1 MSRGPTEYGLPLL
14 LALLLHAVAAG
25 ALFANWNPKTQERA
39 VIKPQIIKSTLIVME
54 PKAKP
59 APPKPAPA
67 VTQPPAP
74 KPAPK
79 PEPPKPKPE
88 PPKPKPEP
96 PKPQPKPEPP
106 KPTPKPEPKPAPK
119 PEPPKPDLEA
129 ERRKAEERAR
139 QERLAAQAEA
149 QFLNALEREAAAQA
163 NQAEQADDGAEATLA
178 QSYQMGIYQAVVGN
192 WSRPP
197 SARNRMEAKLLVELV
212 PTGDVVSVTVITSS
226 GDAAFDRSAEAAVRK
241 ARRFEVP
248 KEPDVFERHFRRF
261 TLLFRPEDLL
271 R

>member
-1 MSRGPTEYGLPLL
+1 MGKGVKQYGFPLL
-14 LALLLHAVAAG
+14 LALLLHGAAAG
-25 ALFANWNPKTQERA
+25 ALYVNWNPQTQERA
-39 VIKPQIIKSTLIVME
+39 VIKPQMVKASLVMLE
-54 PKAKP
+54 PRAKP
-59 APPKPAPA
+59 APPKPAPVA
-67 VTQPPAP
+67 PPPPKPAP

-79 PEPPKPKPE
+79 PEPKPAPKPPA
-88 PPKPKPEP
+88 
-96 PKPQPKPEPP
+96 
-106 KPTPKPEPKPAPK
+106 PTPDPKPAPK
-119 PEPPKPDLEA
+119 PEPQVDREA
-129 ERRKAEERAR
+129 ERRQAEDRAR
-139 QERLAAQAEA
+139 QERLAALAQAS
-149 QFLNALEREAAAQA
+149 FLNALESDASQVEEAD
-163 NQAEQADDGAEATLA
+163 EGVEASLA
-178 QSYQMGIYQAVVGN
+178 QSYQLGIYQAVVGN

-212 PTGDVVSVTVITSS
+212 PTGDVVGVTVVTSS

>member
-1 MSRGPTEYGLPLL
+1 MGKGVRQYSLPLM
-14 LALLLHAVAAG
+14 LALLLHGAAAG
-25 ALFANWNPKTQERA
+25 ALYVNWNPQTQERT
-39 VIKPQIIKSTLIVME
+39 VIKPQIIKSSLVMLE
-54 PKAKP
+54 PAAKP
-59 APPKPAPA
+59 APAKPAPVA
-67 VTQPPAP
+67 PPP

-79 PEPPKPKPE
+79 PVPKPA
-88 PPKPKPEP
+88 
-96 PKPQPKPEPP
+96 
-106 KPTPKPEPKPAPK
+106 PKPEPKPAPK
-119 PEPPKPDLEA
+119 PAPAPEPKPAPKPEPQVDREA
-129 ERRKAEERAR
+129 ERRQAEERAR
-139 QERLAAQAEA
+139 QERLAALA
-149 QFLNALEREAAAQA
+149 QSSFLNALESES
-163 NQAEQADDGAEATLA
+163 NQVEEVDHGAEATLA

-212 PTGDVVSVTVITSS
+212 PTGDVVGVTVVTSS